1 MAENGEDCTLYQ
13 PCKVPVKGNS
23 RGLDSRTSKTFV
35 GVKSTQEHNDDRTFV
50 VGDEGGE
57 VTAYLS
63 HPPEVHRL
71 SKLSKKSVSLEATSR
86 TWRLRNSQESLS
98 DRAETGSSTDSLKE
112 DQSGVSDAGTVRN
125 EQDSCV
131 RPRSVIT
138 TGSPVFEDRKS
149 SLSEYGRKPHSQVH
163 VLERHLKRSAKVR
176 LSPVQPTGPSPALEK
191 NVASTLSRE
200 ANRIDKDC
208 SDNAIMVKEKTED
221 GIHRNRSDSRLQ
233 EAMEDSASVNSIKSL
248 YSILS
253 PIKPEDVR
261 NR

>member
-13 PCKVPVKGNS
+13 PCKVSDKGNCS
-23 RGLDSRTSKTFV
+23 GLDCRTNKTFV
-35 GVKSTQEHNDDRTFV
+35 GVNSTQEHNDDCTFV
-50 VGDEGGE
+50 VGDAGGE
-57 VTAYLS
+57 ITSYL
-63 HPPEVHRL
+63 PQLPVVPRL
-71 SKLSKKSVSLEATSR
+71 SKFSKKSVSLEATSR

-112 DQSGVSDAGTVRN
+112 DQSVLSDGGTVRN
-125 EQDSCV
+125 EQDSRV

-149 SLSEYGRKPHSQVH
+149 SLSEYERKPHNQVH

-176 LSPVQPTGPSPALEK
+176 LSPVQPAGPRPALEK
-191 NVASTLSRE
+191 KVASTISRE

-208 SDNAIMVKEKTED
+208 LDNAIMVKGKTED
-221 GIHRNRSDSRLQ
+221 RIHRNRSDSRLQ
-233 EAMEDSASVNSIKSL
+233 ETMGDSASVNSIKSL